1 VTLRH
6 LLDTSTLS
14 WAIAPKPSEA
24 VLRRLTTHGSGCAI
38 AAPVWHELL
47 YGCERLARGRRRA
60 ELEAF
65 VHGVVRPSFPILPYD
80 EAAASWHAG
89 ERRRLEKA
97 GRSAPYADEQIAAIA
112 HVNGLE
118 LVTTNVRHFAGFE
131 GLRVVDWR

>member
-14 WAIAPKPSEA
+14 WAIAPRPNESILQRLDAESSSSA
-24 VLRRLTTHGSGCAI
+24 V

-47 YGCERLARGRRRA
+47 YGCERLVRGRRRS

-65 VHGVVRPSFPILPYD
+65 IHGVVRTCFPILPYD
-80 EAAASWHAG
+80 EAAAAWHAR
-89 ERRRLEKA
+89 ERQRLEKA
-97 GRSAPYADEQIAAIA
+97 GRTAPFVDGQIAAIA
-112 HVNGLE
+112 QVNDLV
-118 LVTTNVRHFAGFE
+118 LVTTNIRHYTGFE